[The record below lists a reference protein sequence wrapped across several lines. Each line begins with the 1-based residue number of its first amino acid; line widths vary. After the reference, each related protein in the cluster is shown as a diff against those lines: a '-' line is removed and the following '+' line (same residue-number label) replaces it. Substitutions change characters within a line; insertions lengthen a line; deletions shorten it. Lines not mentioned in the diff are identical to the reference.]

1 MTLSD
6 IQTRLRAVLEYR
18 DLRSLPHWKRPLIGA
33 VRIVWGIGRELSE
46 GQLTL
51 RAMSLVYTT
60 LLSMVPL
67 LALSFSVLKAFG
79 AHNQLEPL
87 LLNLLQ
93 PLGEKGAEI
102 ADEVIGFVDNMRVG
116 VLGFIGLIFL
126 LYTVIALVQKV
137 ESAFNYT
144 WRISGTRGLAQRF
157 SNYLSV
163 ILVGPV
169 LVVSALGITASL
181 MATSLMQQAMEVQL
195 VGDAVQLAGRMVP
208 YLLIIGA
215 FAFVYVFVPN
225 TRVKAMPAMVGA
237 VVAGLLWQTTGWA
250 FASMM
255 AGSTRY
261 AAIYSS
267 FAIMIMLLI
276 WIYLSWLILLIGANV
291 AFFVQ
296 YPEYMLVRRGQVRLS
311 SALKDRLALR
321 VMQLIGSRFHAG
333 RGAMKLDELVHELDM
348 PVEAV
353 TRVTDALRAAGLLV
367 ATDQDPL
374 AYVPGRDTDQI
385 MLKACL
391 DAVRGGDSTVPGP
404 RGEDERIDELMEA
417 LDQALGD
424 RLEGKTLLALIGP
437 EGEVGSA
444 GSEDRSWGKR
454 STPRRE

>member
-1 MTLSD
+1 MTLAD
-6 IQTRLRAVLEYR
+6 IEARLRAVIEYR
-18 DLRSLPHWKRPLIGA
+18 DLRSLPRWKRPLIGA
-33 VRIVWGIGRELSE
+33 LRIGWGIGREISE

-67 LALSFSVLKAFG
+67 LALAFSVLKAFG

-87 LLNLLQ
+87 LLSVLE
-93 PLGEKGAEI
+93 PLGPQGVEVAENI
-102 ADEVIGFVDNMRVG
+102 IGFVDNMRVG

-126 LYTVIALVQKV
+126 LYTVIALVQKI

-144 WRISGTRGLAQRF
+144 WRISGTRGLGQRF

-181 MATSLMQQAMEVQL
+181 MATTAMQQAMEVQL

-208 YLLIIGA
+208 YGLIIGA

-225 TRVKAMPAMVGA
+225 TRVKLFPALVGA
-237 VVAGLLWQTTGWA
+237 VVAGLLWQTTGWV

-276 WIYLSWLILLIGANV
+276 WLYLSWLILLIGANV

-296 YPEYMLVRRGQVRLS
+296 YPEYMLVRRGEVRLS
-311 SALKDRLALR
+311 SALKERLALR
-321 VMQLIGSRFHAG
+321 LMRLIGERFHAG
-333 RGAMKLDELVHELDM
+333 RGPTALDDLAHELDM
-348 PVEAV
+348 PAEAV
-353 TRVTDALRAAGLLV
+353 SRVAEALRRAGLLV
-367 ATDQDPL
+367 TAGQDPT
-374 AYVPGRDTDQI
+374 AYVPGRDTGQI
-385 MLKACL
+385 TLKACL
-391 DAVRGGDSTVPGP
+391 DAVRGADSTVPGP
-404 RGEDERIDELMEA
+404 REDDPLIEELLEE

-424 RLEGKTLLALIGP
+424 RLDGKTLQALI
-437 EGEVGSA
+437 E
-444 GSEDRSWGKR
+444 RQGK
-454 STPRRE
+454 

>member
-1 MTLSD
+1 MTLAD
-6 IQTRLRAVLEYR
+6 IEARIRAVVEFR
-18 DLRSLPHWKRPLIGA
+18 DLRSLPRWKQPFVGA
-33 VRIVWGIGRELSE
+33 LRIAWGIGREVSE

-79 AHNQLEPL
+79 AHNQMEPL
-87 LLNLLQ
+87 LLGMLE
-93 PLGEKGAEI
+93 PLGEQGVEI
-102 ADEVIGFVDNMRVG
+102 VDNIIGFVDNMRVG

-126 LYTVIALVQKV
+126 LYTVIALVQKI

-144 WRISGTRGLAQRF
+144 WRITGTRGLAERF

-169 LVVSALGITASL
+169 LVVSALGITASV
-181 MATSLMQQAMEVQL
+181 MATAVMQQAMEVQL
-195 VGDAVQLAGRMVP
+195 VGEAVQLAGRMVP

-215 FAFVYVFVPN
+215 FTFIYVFVPN
-225 TRVKAMPAMVGA
+225 TRVKLLPALVGA
-237 VVAGLLWQTTGWA
+237 VVAGLLWQSMGWA
-250 FASMM
+250 FAAMM

-276 WIYLSWLILLIGANV
+276 WLYLSWLILLIGANV

-296 YPEYMLVRRGQVRLS
+296 YPEYMLVRRGEVQLS
-311 SALKDRLALR
+311 AALKERLALR
-321 VMQLIGSRFHAG
+321 VMRLIGERFHAG
-333 RGAMKLDELVHELDM
+333 RGPTALDGLAHELDM

-353 TRVTDALRAAGLLV
+353 ARVIEALRRAGLLV
-367 ATDQDPL
+367 KAGQEPA

-385 MLKACL
+385 TLKACL
-391 DAVRGGDSTVPGP
+391 DAVRGADSTVPGP
-404 RGEDERIDELMEA
+404 RGDDELVDSLMEE

-424 RLEGKTLLALIGP
+424 RLEGKTLAALI
-437 EGEVGSA
+437 E
-444 GSEDRSWGKR
+444 
-454 STPRRE
+454 RRK

>member
-353 TRVTDALRAAGLLV
+353 TQVTDALRAAGLLV

>member
-1 MTLSD
+1 MTLAD
-6 IQTRLRAVLEYR
+6 IEARLRAVIEYR
-18 DLRSLPHWKRPLIGA
+18 DLRSLPRWKRPLIGA
-33 VRIVWGIGRELSE
+33 LRIGWGISRELSE

-67 LALSFSVLKAFG
+67 LALAFSVLKAFG

-87 LLNLLQ
+87 LLSVLE
-93 PLGEKGAEI
+93 PLGPQGVEVAENI
-102 ADEVIGFVDNMRVG
+102 IGFVDNMRVG

-126 LYTVIALVQKV
+126 LYTVIALVQKI

-144 WRISGTRGLAQRF
+144 WRISGTRGLGQRF

-181 MATSLMQQAMEVQL
+181 MATTAMQQAMEVQL

-208 YLLIIGA
+208 YGLIIGA

-225 TRVKAMPAMVGA
+225 TRVKLFPALVGA
-237 VVAGLLWQTTGWA
+237 VVAGLLWQTTGWV

-276 WIYLSWLILLIGANV
+276 WLYLSWLILLIGANV

-296 YPEYMLVRRGQVRLS
+296 YPEYMLVRRGEVRLS
-311 SALKDRLALR
+311 SALKERLALR
-321 VMQLIGSRFHAG
+321 LMRLIGERFHAG
-333 RGAMKLDELVHELDM
+333 RGPTALDDLAHELDM
-348 PVEAV
+348 PAEAV
-353 TRVTDALRAAGLLV
+353 SRVAEALRRAGLLV
-367 ATDQDPL
+367 TAGQDPT
-374 AYVPGRDTDQI
+374 AYVPGRDTGQI
-385 MLKACL
+385 TLKACL
-391 DAVRGGDSTVPGP
+391 DAVRGADSTVPGP
-404 RGEDERIDELMEA
+404 REDDPLIEELLEE

-424 RLEGKTLLALIGP
+424 RLDGKTLQALI
-437 EGEVGSA
+437 E
-444 GSEDRSWGKR
+444 RQGK
-454 STPRRE
+454 

>member
-1 MTLSD
+1 MTLAD
-6 IQTRLRAVLEYR
+6 IETRLRAVLEYR
-18 DLRSLPHWKRPLIGA
+18 DLHSLPTWKRPLIGA
-33 VRIVWGIGRELSE
+33 VRIAWGIGRELSE

-60 LLSMVPL
+60 LLSVVPL

-87 LLNLLQ
+87 LLSVLE
-93 PLGEKGAEI
+93 PLGPQGVEVVEN
-102 ADEVIGFVDNMRVG
+102 VIGFVDNMRVG

-126 LYTVIALVQKV
+126 LYTVIALVQKI

-181 MATSLMQQAMEVQL
+181 MATTVMQQAMEVQL

-225 TRVKAMPAMVGA
+225 TRVRLLPALVGA
-237 VVAGLLWQTTGWA
+237 VVAGLLWQTTGWV

-276 WIYLSWLILLIGANV
+276 WLYLSWLILLIGANV

-296 YPEYMLVRRGQVRLS
+296 YPEYMLVRRGEVRLS
-311 SALKDRLALR
+311 SALKERLALR

-333 RGAMKLDELVHELDM
+333 RGALKLDDLVHELDM

-367 ATDQDPL
+367 ATGQDPV

-385 MLKACL
+385 TLKACL
-391 DAVRGGDSTVPGP
+391 DAVRGADSTVPGP

-417 LDQALGD
+417 LDQALGE
-424 RLEGKTLLALIGP
+424 RLEGMTLQALIESGGEATGGRRKAAGP
-437 EGEVGSA
+437 A
-444 GSEDRSWGKR
+444 GIA
-454 STPRRE
+454 

>member
-1 MTLSD
+1 MTLND
-6 IQTRLRAVLEYR
+6 IQVRVRAVLEYR
-18 DLRSLPHWKRPLIGA
+18 DLRSLPRWKRPLIGA
-33 VRIVWGIGRELSE
+33 LRIAWGIGREVTE

-87 LLNLLQ
+87 LLSLLE
-93 PLGEKGAEI
+93 PLGPQGVEVAEN
-102 ADEVIGFVDNMRVG
+102 VIGFVDNMRVG

-126 LYTVIALVQKV
+126 IYTVIALVQKI

-144 WRISGTRGLAQRF
+144 WRINGTRSLAQRF

-169 LVVSALGITASL
+169 LVVSALGITASI
-181 MATSLMQQAMEVQL
+181 MATSVMQQAMEVQL
-195 VGDAVQLAGRMVP
+195 LGDAVQLAGRMVP

-215 FAFVYVFVPN
+215 FMFVYVFVPN
-225 TRVKAMPAMVGA
+225 TRVKLFPALVGA
-237 VVAGLLWQTTGWA
+237 VVAGLLWQSTGWI
-250 FASMM
+250 FAAMM

-276 WIYLSWLILLIGANV
+276 WMYLSWLILLIGANV

-296 YPEYMLVRRGQVRLS
+296 YPEYMLVRRGQVQLS
-311 SALKDRLALR
+311 SALKERLALR
-321 VMQLIGSRFHAG
+321 VMKSIGTRFHEG
-333 RGAMKLDELVHELDM
+333 RGPTPLDDLAHELDM

-353 TRVTDALRAAGLLV
+353 ERVTDALRKAGLLV
-367 ATDQDPL
+367 TAGQDPVSF
-374 AYVPGRDTDQI
+374 VPGRDTGQI
-385 MLKACL
+385 TLKACL
-391 DAVRGGDSTVPGP
+391 DAVRGADSTVPGP
-404 RGEDERIDELMEA
+404 RGEDEPVDTLMEA
-417 LDQALGD
+417 LDRALGE
-424 RLEGKTLLALIGP
+424 RLEGLTLATLI
-437 EGEVGSA
+437 EG
-444 GSEDRSWGKR
+444 
-454 STPRRE
+454 REK

>member
-1 MTLSD
+1 MTLVD
-6 IQTRLRAVLEYR
+6 IQTRLRGVLEYR
-18 DLRSLPHWKRPLIGA
+18 DLRSLPAWKRPLIGA
-33 VRIVWGIGRELSE
+33 LRIVWGIARELAE

-67 LALSFSVLKAFG
+67 LALAFSVLKAFG

-87 LLNLLQ
+87 LLSVLE
-93 PLGEKGAEI
+93 PLGEQGVEI
-102 ADEVIGFVDNMRVG
+102 VENIIHFVDNMRVG

-126 LYTVIALVQKV
+126 IYTVIALVQKI
-137 ESAFNYT
+137 ETAFNYT
-144 WRISGTRGLAQRF
+144 WRISGTRGLVQRF

-169 LVVSALGITASL
+169 LVVSALGITASV
-181 MATSLMQQAMEVQL
+181 MATSGMQQAMEVRL
-195 VGDAVQLAGRMVP
+195 LGDAVQLAGRMVP

-225 TRVKAMPAMVGA
+225 TRVRIIPALVGA
-237 VVAGLLWQTTGWA
+237 VVAGLLWQSTGWA
-250 FASMM
+250 FAAMV

-276 WIYLSWLILLIGANV
+276 WLYLCWLILLIGANV

-296 YPEYMLVRRGQVRLS
+296 YPEYMLVRRGEVHLS
-311 SALKDRLALR
+311 SALKERLALR
-321 VMQLIGSRFHAG
+321 VMQMIGTRFHAG
-333 RGAMKLDELVHELDM
+333 HGAMNLDDLAHELDI

-353 TRVTDALRAAGLLV
+353 VRVTDALRAAGLLV
-367 ATDQDPL
+367 ATGQDPV

-385 MLKACL
+385 TLKSCL
-391 DAVRGGDSTVPGP
+391 DAVRGADSTVPGP
-404 RGEDERIDELMEA
+404 REEDPRIDELVEE
-417 LDQALGD
+417 LDQALGEQ
-424 RLEGKTLLALIGP
+424 LEGRTLQALIERG
-437 EGEVGSA
+437 GEPTGERRKTTGQA
-444 GSEDRSWGKR
+444 GIA
-454 STPRRE
+454 

>member
-1 MTLSD
+1 MTLAD
-6 IQTRLRAVLEYR
+6 IETRLRAVLEYR
-18 DLRSLPHWKRPLIGA
+18 DLRSLPPWKRPLIGA
-33 VRIVWGIGRELSE
+33 VRIAWGIGRELSE

-60 LLSMVPL
+60 LLSVVPL

-87 LLNLLQ
+87 LLSVLE
-93 PLGEKGAEI
+93 PLGPQGVEVVEN
-102 ADEVIGFVDNMRVG
+102 VIGFVDNMRVG

-126 LYTVIALVQKV
+126 LYTVIALVQKI

-181 MATSLMQQAMEVQL
+181 MATTVMQQAVEVQL
-195 VGDAVQLAGRMVP
+195 VGEAVQLAGRMVP

-225 TRVKAMPAMVGA
+225 TRVRLLPALVGA
-237 VVAGLLWQTTGWA
+237 VVAGLLWQTTGWV

-276 WIYLSWLILLIGANV
+276 WLYLSWLILLIGANV

-296 YPEYMLVRRGQVRLS
+296 YPEYMLVRRGEVRLS
-311 SALKDRLALR
+311 SALKERLALR

-333 RGAMKLDELVHELDM
+333 RGALKLDELVHELDM

-353 TRVTDALRAAGLLV
+353 TRVIDALRAAGLLV
-367 ATDQDPL
+367 ATGQDPV

-391 DAVRGGDSTVPGP
+391 DAVRGADSTVPGP
-404 RGEDERIDELMEA
+404 REEDGRIDELMEA
-417 LDQALGD
+417 LDQALGE
-424 RLEGKTLLALIGP
+424 RLEGMTLQALIERG
-437 EGEVGSA
+437 GEATGERRKATGQA
-444 GSEDRSWGKR
+444 GIA
-454 STPRRE
+454 

>member
-1 MTLSD
+1 MTLAD
-6 IQTRLRAVLEYR
+6 IETRLRAVLEYR
-18 DLRSLPHWKRPLIGA
+18 DLRSLPPWKRPLIGA
-33 VRIVWGIGRELSE
+33 VRIAWGIGRELSE

-60 LLSMVPL
+60 LLSVVPL

-87 LLNLLQ
+87 LLSVLE
-93 PLGEKGAEI
+93 PLGPQGVEVVEN
-102 ADEVIGFVDNMRVG
+102 VIGFVDNMRVG

-126 LYTVIALVQKV
+126 LYTVIALVQKI

-181 MATSLMQQAMEVQL
+181 MATTVMQQAVEVQL
-195 VGDAVQLAGRMVP
+195 VGEAVQLAGRMVP

-225 TRVKAMPAMVGA
+225 TRVRLLPALVGA
-237 VVAGLLWQTTGWA
+237 VVAGLLWQTTGWV

-261 AAIYSS
+261 AAIYSG

-276 WIYLSWLILLIGANV
+276 WLYLSWLILLIGANV

-296 YPEYMLVRRGQVRLS
+296 YPEYMLVRRGEVRLS
-311 SALKDRLALR
+311 SALKERLALR

-333 RGAMKLDELVHELDM
+333 RGALKLDELVHELDM

-353 TRVTDALRAAGLLV
+353 TRVIDALRAAGLLV
-367 ATDQDPL
+367 ATGQDPV

-391 DAVRGGDSTVPGP
+391 DAVRGADSTVPGP
-404 RGEDERIDELMEA
+404 RVEDERIDELMEA
-417 LDQALGD
+417 LDQAMGE
-424 RLEGKTLLALIGP
+424 RLEGMTLQALIERG
-437 EGEVGSA
+437 GEATGERRKATGQA
-444 GSEDRSWGKR
+444 GIA
-454 STPRRE
+454 

>member
-1 MTLSD
+1 MNLVD
-6 IQTRLRAVLEYR
+6 VQTRLRAVIEYR
-18 DLRSLPHWKRPLIGA
+18 DLRSLPRWKRPLIGA
-33 VRIVWGIGRELSE
+33 LRIAWGIGREVSE

-87 LLNLLQ
+87 LLSLLE
-93 PLGEKGAEI
+93 PLGPQGV
-102 ADEVIGFVDNMRVG
+102 EVVENVLGFVDNMRVG

-126 LYTVIALVQKV
+126 LYTVIALVQKI

-181 MATSLMQQAMEVQL
+181 MATSVMQQAMEVQI
-195 VGDAVQLAGRMVP
+195 VGEAVQQAGRLVP

-225 TRVKAMPAMVGA
+225 TRVRVVPALVGA

-296 YPEYMLVRRGQVRLS
+296 YPEYMLVRRGEVRLS
-311 SALKDRLALR
+311 SALKERLALR
-321 VMQLIGSRFHAG
+321 IMYLIGDRFHGG
-333 RGAMKLDELVHELDM
+333 RGPTLLDDVAHELDM

-353 TRVTDALRAAGLLV
+353 SRVTEALREAGLLV
-367 ATDQDPL
+367 QAGQDPT
-374 AYVPGRDTDQI
+374 AYVPGRDTSRI
-385 MLKACL
+385 TLKACL
-391 DAVRGGDSTVPGP
+391 DAVRGADSTVPPP
-404 RGEDERIDELMEA
+404 RGDDPLVDELMED
-417 LDQALGD
+417 LDEALGD
-424 RLEGKTLLALIGP
+424 RLEGRTLQALIQRG
-437 EGEVGSA
+437 GEATG
-444 GSEDRSWGKR
+444 ERRSGKGGR
-454 STPRRE
+454 GEA

>member
-1 MTLSD
+1 MTLAD
-6 IQTRLRAVLEYR
+6 IEARIRAVIEFR
-18 DLRSLPHWKRPLIGA
+18 DLRSLPRWKRPLIGA
-33 VRIVWGIGRELSE
+33 VRIAWGIGREVSE

-79 AHNQLEPL
+79 AHNQMEPL
-87 LLNLLQ
+87 LLGMLE
-93 PLGEKGAEI
+93 PLGEQGVEI
-102 ADEVIGFVDNMRVG
+102 VDNIIGFVDNMRVG

-126 LYTVIALVQKV
+126 LYTVIALVQKI

-144 WRISGTRGLAQRF
+144 WRISGTRGLTERF

-169 LVVSALGITASL
+169 LVVSALGITASV
-181 MATSLMQQAMEVQL
+181 MATTAMQQAMEVQL
-195 VGDAVQLAGRMVP
+195 VGEAVQLAGRMVP

-215 FAFVYVFVPN
+215 FTFIYVFVPN
-225 TRVKAMPAMVGA
+225 TRVKLLPALVGA
-237 VVAGLLWQTTGWA
+237 VVAGILWQTMGWA
-250 FASMM
+250 FAAMM

-276 WIYLSWLILLIGANV
+276 WLYLSWLILLIGANV

-296 YPEYMLVRRGQVRLS
+296 YPEYMLVHRGEVQLS
-311 SALKDRLALR
+311 SALKERLALR
-321 VMQLIGSRFHAG
+321 VMRLIGERFHAG
-333 RGAMKLDELVHELDM
+333 RGPTALDNLAHELDM

-353 TRVTDALRAAGLLV
+353 ARVVEALRRAGLLV
-367 ATDQDPL
+367 KAGQDAG

-385 MLKACL
+385 TLKACL
-391 DAVRGGDSTVPGP
+391 DAVRGADSTVPGP
-404 RGEDERIDELMEA
+404 RGDDALVDDLMED

-424 RLEGKTLLALIGP
+424 RLEGKTLAALIA
-437 EGEVGSA
+437 GE
-444 GSEDRSWGKR
+444 
-454 STPRRE
+454 RREA

>member
-1 MTLSD
+1 MTLND
-6 IQTRLRAVLEYR
+6 IQARMRAVLEYR
-18 DLRSLPHWKRPLIGA
+18 DLRSLPRWKRPLIGA
-33 VRIVWGIGRELSE
+33 LRMGWGIGRELAE

-87 LLNLLQ
+87 LLNLLE
-93 PLGEKGAEI
+93 PLGPHGVEVAEN
-102 ADEVIGFVDNMRVG
+102 VIGFVDNMRVG

-126 LYTVIALVQKV
+126 IYTVIALVQKI

-144 WRISGTRGLAQRF
+144 WRIHGTRGLAQRF

-181 MATSLMQQAMEVQL
+181 MATSVMQQAMEVQL
-195 VGDAVQLAGRMVP
+195 LGDAVQLAGRMVP

-215 FAFVYVFVPN
+215 FMFVYVFVPN
-225 TRVKAMPAMVGA
+225 TRVKLFPALVGA
-237 VVAGLLWQTTGWA
+237 VVAGLLWQSTGWV
-250 FASMM
+250 FAAMM

-276 WIYLSWLILLIGANV
+276 WIYLNWLILLIGANV

-296 YPEYMLVRRGQVRLS
+296 YPEYMLVRRGQVQLS
-311 SALKDRLALR
+311 SALKERLALR
-321 VMQLIGSRFHAG
+321 VMKSIGARFHEG
-333 RGAMKLDELVHELDM
+333 RGPTPLDDLSHELDM

-353 TRVTDALRAAGLLV
+353 ERVTDALRKAGLLV
-367 ATDQDPL
+367 AAGHDPVSF
-374 AYVPGRDTDQI
+374 VPGRDTGQI
-385 MLKACL
+385 NLKAVL
-391 DAVRGGDSTVPGP
+391 DAVRGADSTVPGP
-404 RGEDERIDELMEA
+404 RGEDETVDSLMEK
-417 LDQALGD
+417 LDQALGE
-424 RLEGKTLLALIGP
+424 RLEGVTLAVLI
-437 EGEVGSA
+437 EGR
-444 GSEDRSWGKR
+444 RS
-454 STPRRE
+454 